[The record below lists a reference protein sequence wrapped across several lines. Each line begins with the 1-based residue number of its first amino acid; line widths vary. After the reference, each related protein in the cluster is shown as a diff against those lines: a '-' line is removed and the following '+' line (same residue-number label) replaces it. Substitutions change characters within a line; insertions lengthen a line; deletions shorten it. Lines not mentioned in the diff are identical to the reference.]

1 METYFMKKSLIY
13 LLLVS
18 FVFITTNIKANAEN
32 NSMVKSM
39 QIEEV
44 ADISISDEN
53 STMTFA
59 QLAEQYANIVTDKNA
74 TPEQLEA
81 LGNLIKLWMDTLSQN
96 SSKDQMFNEY
106 SRLTSTLSCMSIHL
120 ILRIAIKDNNI
131 PTESEQNNI
140 YETINNKFIPS
151 FAQFKNDGW
160 KTEFNFYVINMSA
173 AVCKWY
179 EDKSQKLDYPD
190 FKVWREGSF

>member
-1 METYFMKKSLIY
+1 MKKCFCILLSIIFILIN
-13 LLLVS
+13 V
-18 FVFITTNIKANAEN
+18 NKANAQT
-32 NSMVKSM
+32 MIQSM
-39 QIEEV
+39 QIDDV
-44 ADISISDEN
+44 ADISISDDN
-53 STMTFA
+53 STMTFM
-59 QLAEQYANIVTDKNA
+59 QLAENYEKIVTDKNA

-81 LGNLIKLWMDTLSQN
+81 LGNIIKMWMDTLSAN
-96 SSKDQMFNEY
+96 FTTDEIFNEY
-106 SRLTSTLSCMSIHL
+106 SKVTSTLSCMSIHL

-131 PTESEQNNI
+131 PTEKEQKNI
-140 YETINNKFIPS
+140 YESIYNKFIPS

-190 FKVWREGSF
+190 FKVWRDGDF

>member
-1 METYFMKKSLIY
+1 MKKSLIY

-106 SRLTSTLSCMSIHL
+106 SKITSTLSCMSIHL

-131 PTESEQNNI
+131 PTESAQNNI
-140 YETINNKFIPS
+140 YNSINNKFIPS
-151 FAQFKNDGW
+151 FAEFKNDGW

-179 EDKSQKLDYPD
+179 EDKSKKLDYPD
-190 FKVWREGSF
+190 FKVWRDGSF

>member
-1 METYFMKKSLIY
+1 MKRSFVY
-13 LLLVS
+13 LL
-18 FVFITTNIKANAEN
+18 FVFMIFISINIKANAED
-32 NSMVKSM
+32 NSIMSMINSM
-39 QIEEV
+39 QIEDI
-44 ADISISDEN
+44 ADISISDES
-53 STMTFA
+53 STMTFM
-59 QLAEQYANIVTDKNA
+59 QLAENYATIIMNKNA

-81 LGNLIKLWMDTLSQN
+81 LGNIIKMWMDTITEN
-96 SSKDQMFNEY
+96 SSKEQMFDEY

-131 PTESEQNNI
+131 PAESAQKNI

-151 FAQFKNDGW
+151 FADFKNDGW

-179 EDKSQKLDYPD
+179 EDNSKKLDYPD
-190 FKVWREGSF
+190 FKVWRDGSF

>member
-1 METYFMKKSLIY
+1 MKKSFVY
-13 LLLVS
+13 LL
-18 FVFITTNIKANAEN
+18 FVFMIFISINIKANAEDSSIM
-32 NSMVKSM
+32 SMINSM
-39 QIEEV
+39 QIEDI

-53 STMTFA
+53 STMTFM
-59 QLAEQYANIVTDKNA
+59 QLAENYASIIMNKNA
-74 TPEQLEA
+74 SPEQLEA
-81 LGNLIKLWMDTLSQN
+81 LGNIIKMWMDTITEN
-96 SSKDQMFNEY
+96 SSKDQMFDEY

-131 PTESEQNNI
+131 PAESAQKNI

-151 FAQFKNDGW
+151 FADFKNDGW

-179 EDKSQKLDYPD
+179 EDNSKKLDYPD
-190 FKVWREGSF
+190 FKVWRDGSF

>member
-1 METYFMKKSLIY
+1 MKRSFVY
-13 LLLVS
+13 LL
-18 FVFITTNIKANAEN
+18 FVFMIFISINIKANAED
-32 NSMVKSM
+32 NSIMSMINSM
-39 QIEEV
+39 QIEDI
-44 ADISISDEN
+44 ADISISDES
-53 STMTFA
+53 STMTFM
-59 QLAEQYANIVTDKNA
+59 QLAENYATIIMNKNA

-81 LGNLIKLWMDTLSQN
+81 LGNIIKMWMDTITEN
-96 SSKDQMFNEY
+96 SSKEQMFDEY

-131 PTESEQNNI
+131 PTESAQKNI

-151 FAQFKNDGW
+151 FADFKNDGW

-179 EDKSQKLDYPD
+179 EDNSKKLDYPD
-190 FKVWREGSF
+190 FKVWRDGSF